1 MKKFLSVLLAAVMLL
16 AMAGVA
22 MAADMPTGQIKI
34 SNVESNVTATAYK
47 IIGWTL
53 DDESGAPV
61 SPGNEWAD
69 TQVGDWMTSKGKSL
83 ATLEEM
89 GSREKSELFN
99 EMYKDIGAKLTS
111 AKSATASSTEVTI
124 GDLEIG
130 TYLIVISGENTQKTY
145 SAIVA
150 NVGYA
155 YDSEKDAW
163 TLVNGEAEAKS
174 VDIPDIDKKI
184 NEAVKDGHNADKSD
198 TVSIGDIVTFDIY
211 APVPNYPNDAV
222 ETKFEI
228 YDEMCAGLTFLN
240 ANNDQ
245 PTVTIVKADGS
256 EAAFSGYTKKDTS
269 GKIFDLDFSYDELK
283 EVGAAKVHIQYKAQ
297 VNENIQL
304 GEDTNTNDVHLTY
317 QNNPYIKGNYDTK
330 DDKVKVYT
338 FALKVVK
345 YGDKDENN
353 LLGGAQFKLY
363 KKNATTPL
371 KFNLVNGVYVVS
383 DKGETEILETSSAND
398 ETKGLIVVKGLKDGD
413 YEIEEVKAPATY
425 NKMNGK
431 QEIHLKQDKGEGKFL
446 ENGETEVKYRHEEKI
461 NNEKGPGLP
470 ATGGMGTTIFMVAG
484 IAVMAC
490 AVVALMVVLKR
501 QKKQN
506 EG

>member
-1 MKKFLSVLLAAVMLL
+1 MKKLLSVLLAAVMLL

-22 MAADMPTGQIKI
+22 MAAMPTGQIVIK
-34 SNVESNVTATAYK
+34 NVESGVTATAYK

-53 DDESGAPV
+53 DDASGEPV
-61 SPGNEWAD
+61 APGNEWAD
-69 TQVGDWMTSKGKSL
+69 TQVGDWMTSKSKSL
-83 ATLEEM
+83 ATLEQM
-89 GSREKSELFN
+89 SSREKSELFN
-99 EMYKDIGAKLTS
+99 EMYNAIGAKLTS
-111 AKSATASSTEVTI
+111 AGSATASSTEVTI
-124 GDLEIG
+124 GGLEIG
-130 TYLIVISGENTQKTY
+130 TYLIIISGENAHKTY

-150 NVGYA
+150 NVGYV
-155 YDSEKDAW
+155 YDSEKEAW
-163 TLVNGEAEAKS
+163 TPVNGEAEAKS

-184 NEAVKDGHNADKSD
+184 NQAVKDGHDADKSD

-211 APVPNYPNDAV
+211 APVPNYPDDATY
-222 ETKFEI
+222 TKFEI
-228 YDEMCAGLTFLN
+228 YDVMCDGLTFLTDEAHKLKVMVET
-240 ANNDQ
+240 ANGEVEFN
-245 PTVTIVKADGS
+245 
-256 EAAFSGYTKKDTS
+256 GYTPKTTA
-269 GKIFDLDFSYDELK
+269 GKIFDLDFIYDDLK
-283 EVGAAKVHIQYKAQ
+283 KAGATKVHIQYQAQ
-297 VNENIQL
+297 VNQNIQL
-304 GEDTNTNDVHLTY
+304 GVDTNTNDVYLDY
-317 QNNPYIKGNYDTK
+317 QKNPYVETDYDTK
-330 DDKVKVYT
+330 QDEVKVYT

-345 YGDKDENN
+345 YGDGNESN

-363 KKNATTPL
+363 KKNGTTPL
-371 KFNLVNGVYVVS
+371 KFKLVDGVYVVS
-383 DKGETEILETSSAND
+383 EDGNIEILETSSAD
-398 ETKGLIVVKGLKDGD
+398 DDTKGLIVVKGLKDGN

-431 QEIHLKQDKGEGKFL
+431 QGIHLKQDKGEGKFL
-446 ENGETEVKYRHEEKI
+446 ENGETEVKYRREEKI